1 MSTRTNLMADAQS
14 TSMPHDRCFDTP
26 STHPSA
32 HSTTRNGR
40 LSGTWVGRSVFQTLQ
55 FMRASI
61 TNGLTQGPKER
72 EDPELDVRA
81 TYYIL
86 QRSHYLHVYA
96 KPEAQPSKRI
106 AKFDML
112 KPKKRQSFVDVR
124 RKTAEHY
131 PLPQS
136 PPKHKSLLRVQG
148 LCNGGH
154 ERQRAKKLA
163 HAKSSAL
170 RE

>member
-1 MSTRTNLMADAQS
+1 MCALSTDNS
-14 TSMPHDRCFDTP
+14 S
-26 STHPSA
+26 
-32 HSTTRNGR
+32 
-40 LSGTWVGRSVFQTLQ
+40 
-55 FMRASI
+55 
-61 TNGLTQGPKER
+61 QGPKER

-86 QRSHYLHVYA
+86 PRSHYLHVYA
-96 KPEAQPSKRI
+96 KPEAQPSKHIARI
-106 AKFDML
+106 DML
-112 KPKKRQSFVDVR
+112 KPQHRQRFVDIR
-124 RKTAEHY
+124 RRIAEKY
-131 PLPQS
+131 PVIQTSS